1 MVVERRAD
9 DAGADQALSA
19 IAAGEAPLTSL
30 MVPSVGERLSKRAV
44 IMALACAI
52 PLHLYIDPVAGLA
65 VRTAAALAFAV
76 SLFCAKRWSRTP
88 LLVSAAAA
96 IAPVVLAAITGTAA
110 LNVFNTVILAAVF
123 AALLPTLSF
132 DRWWLQPSW
141 RLPIAAWALTLAFG
155 WPVMIVREAGLRLGT
170 LLDTGALDSWAPLTT
185 PQVESWILHVAITQ
199 LAGVL
204 WLDWMFGPG
213 REARD
218 RSAGHTTT
226 SNHQRRI
233 PNPIHGLWIGATIAS
248 VVAVIQGT
256 VAMSFLNEEPWIG
269 LRRAAGTMLDANA
282 YGAVAAVAAPLAFVS
297 LPQLWKRHVRT
308 GQAAVLAV
316 NWAGAWMSGSR
327 TALLCGAVGT
337 LLLVYELVR
346 SSWRDE
352 TASRNTWS
360 LLAGAAAMMLVLAIG
375 ASAIGPLE
383 RTRTGST
390 SVRELWTRGGYG
402 IVATRMIR
410 EYPLTGVGV
419 GSFNWMAPDYW
430 REIANDK
437 LPFDNAQ
444 NWWRHQVAELGL
456 VASLPILLWSMWV
469 AWIAFTRRV
478 RAPNRIETQ
487 TLRGLLIGIGAA
499 SLVGMPTQN
508 PIVLLM
514 FLYCAARFEL
524 LTRSEE
530 GEPEGPSGPGAP
542 TRHERRGIPA
552 VAWLIVF
559 LIGIGYAGAH
569 LALGRGPLKPLE
581 RAARTNRDY
590 IIGTYPAEQL
600 LQGQFRWT
608 RKHATFAL
616 AARTTH
622 LVLRYHVEHPD
633 VAVSPVRLRIS
644 TPCQT
649 IVDRDFMDGSVDGQ
663 ALELPE
669 GQSRVVFDTEVSR
682 TWRPADFGKPDQR
695 ELGAAVEADFV
706 GTPGVLSSFERWIP
720 VKPCP

>member
-1 MVVERRAD
+1 
-9 DAGADQALSA
+9 
-19 IAAGEAPLTSL
+19 
-30 MVPSVGERLSKRAV
+30 MVPSIAERLSKRAV
-44 IMALACAI
+44 IVALACAI
-52 PLHLYIDPVAGLA
+52 PLHLYVDPVSGLA
-65 VRTAAALAFAV
+65 VRAAAALAFGV
-76 SLFCAKRWSRTP
+76 SLFCAKRWARTP
-88 LLVSAAAA
+88 VLVSAAAA

-110 LNVFNTVILAAVF
+110 LNVFYTVILAAVF

-132 DRWWLQPSW
+132 DQWCLQPSW
-141 RLPIAAWALTLAFG
+141 RLPIVAWALTFAVG

-170 LLDTGALDSWAPLTT
+170 LLDTGTLDSWAPLTN
-185 PQVESWILHVAITQ
+185 PQVESWILHVAISQ

-213 REARD
+213 
-218 RSAGHTTT
+218 SATPG
-226 SNHQRRI
+226 QRRI
-233 PNPIHGLWIGATIAS
+233 PNPIHGLWIGATAAS

-256 VAMSFLNEEPWIG
+256 VAMAFLNEEPWIG

-297 LPQLWKRHVRT
+297 LPLLWKRHVRPT
-308 GQAAVLAV
+308 QAAVLAV

-337 LLLVYELVR
+337 LLLVWELVR
-346 SSWRDE
+346 SSARNE
-352 TASRNTWS
+352 NATRNTWS
-360 LLAGAAAMMLVLAIG
+360 LLAGVGAIVLVLAIG

-390 SVRELWTRGGYG
+390 SIRELWTRGGYG
-402 IVATRMIR
+402 TVADRMIR

-444 NWWRHQVAELGL
+444 NWWRHQVAELG
-456 VASLPILLWSMWV
+456 VIASLPILLWSIWM
-469 AWIAFTRRV
+469 AWIAFTRRA
-478 RAPNRIETQ
+478 RAANRTETQ

-514 FLYCAARFEL
+514 FLYCAARFEV
-524 LTRSEE
+524 LTRDEE
-530 GEPEGPSGPGAP
+530 GGPEGPPLHAGLGGPEGP
-542 TRHERRGIPA
+542 PPRRGIPSA
-552 VAWLIVF
+552 AWMAAF
-559 LIGIGYAGAH
+559 LIAIGYAGAH
-569 LALGRGPLKPLE
+569 LALGRGPLKPLA

-590 IIGTYPAEQL
+590 IVGTYPAEQL
-600 LQGQFRWT
+600 AQGQFRWT
-608 RKHATFAL
+608 RKRATFAL

-633 VAVSPVRLRIS
+633 VAARPVRLRIS

-649 IVDRDFMDGSVDGQ
+649 IVDRLFMDREVDGQ

-669 GQSRVVFDTEVSR
+669 GQTRVVFDTEVSR
-682 TWRPADFGKPDQR
+682 TWQPADFGKPDQR

-706 GTPGVLSSFERWIP
+706 GTPGVLSSFERRIP